1 MVGDTHVR
9 TATAAD
15 ELEIRRI
22 LDAAMLTF
30 ENLEE
35 RLAAGDVL
43 VAGDQQG
50 GSTDPGHTPESED
63 SSARA
68 DERILGTLVLAPVPP
83 ETDGC
88 RTGAKGANR
97 PDEPTEPVRESTH
110 IAAIAVRRRHRGQ
123 GIGRALVAHVL
134 ESEPQSQT
142 EPESQSQSQSQ
153 SQSESESGSDLERR
167 VTAHFDAA
175 VRPFYESLGFAIE
188 PLEAAQAAESAESV
202 GHDNATGADR
212 FRGIAVATDDESD
225 IDTDSETDTNTNTN
239 TDNDSETD
247 PATGQ

>member
-1 MVGDTHVR
+1 MPASEHDYMAGDIHVR

-30 ENLEE
+30 EDLEA

-43 VAGDQQG
+43 VAGDRQG
-50 GSTDPGHTPESED
+50 GSTDSNHTPESED

-68 DERILGTLVLAPVPP
+68 NERILGTLVLAPVPP

-88 RTGAKGANR
+88 STGTKGA
-97 PDEPTEPVRESTH
+97 DGTSESTEPARESAH

-123 GIGRALVAHVL
+123 GIGRALVTGVL
-134 ESEPQSQT
+134 ESE
-142 EPESQSQSQSQ
+142 
-153 SQSESESGSDLERR
+153 SESERR
-167 VTAHFDAA
+167 VTAHFDAD
-175 VRPFYESLGFAIE
+175 VRPFYESLGFSIE
-188 PLEAAQAAESAESV
+188 PLEVVEEAGSANSHEN
-202 GHDNATGADR
+202 DNATRTDR

-225 IDTDSETDTNTNTN
+225 TDS
-239 TDNDSETD
+239 DSETD
-247 PATGQ
+247 PTTDR

>member
-1 MVGDTHVR
+1 MAGDIHVR

-30 ENLEE
+30 GDLET
-35 RLAAGDVL
+35 RLAVGDVL
-43 VAGDQQG
+43 VAGDWQG
-50 GSTDPGHTPESED
+50 GSTDSNHTPESEEA
-63 SSARA
+63 SPRA

-88 RTGAKGANR
+88 STGTEGAAETNESI
-97 PDEPTEPVRESTH
+97 EPARESAH

-123 GIGRALVAHVL
+123 GIGRALVTCVL
-134 ESEPQSQT
+134 ESE
-142 EPESQSQSQSQ
+142 
-153 SQSESESGSDLERR
+153 SESESESVPERR
-167 VTAHFDAA
+167 VTAHFDAD

-188 PLEAAQAAESAESV
+188 PIEVSQEAGSAELG
-202 GHDNATGADR
+202 GHDNATGADQ

-225 IDTDSETDTNTNTN
+225 IDTGSDTDTDSDTDTNSNTDSDTNTNSNTDSETDSA
-239 TDNDSETD
+239 TDR
-247 PATGQ
+247 